1 MLRAQGMAESH
12 VISALKAKQEEIKK
26 RISDLKKKV
35 AAAQQEYRTVSKTIR
50 IFGENPRTGGD
61 GLSRRGDL
69 PRIVF
74 DTLRSFPEGLD
85 VDQLA
90 AVVIKEEEID
100 AEDPELAATVR

>member
-61 GLSRRGDL
+61 GLSR
-69 PRIVF
+69 IVF